1 MRETDLSLYRGHL
14 AVLSQPEAQLRIPV
28 GDGQRDEV
36 GAGRP
41 PAPPGGPHQQPAGR
55 RRPQLD
61 RHLVVLLAAAT
72 EKAMR

>member
-1 MRETDLSLYRGHL
+1 MLHETHLSLYRGHL
-14 AVLSQPEAQLRIPV
+14 AVLSQSEAQLRISV

-41 PAPPGGPHQQPAGR
+41 PPGGPHQQPVGR

-72 EKAMR
+72 EKARR